1 MPAKRYLI
9 IGDGAAGTTAAQA
22 IRAADSSATVAI
34 LSDDPH
40 AAYFRAALTNYLL
53 GELREEQ
60 IWAVPPTFYDEFAI
74 HRIMARVAA
83 VDTQRGQVWLSQGG
97 RPLDYDALLIG
108 AGSRARPPTFEGA
121 WLPGVMT
128 MRTLQDVRRVMDLVK
143 LRGLRSA
150 IVVGGGP
157 LALEWA
163 HGLSHRGVRVTMM
176 LREPRFLPGVIDAVA
191 SDLLLARLRNAGV
204 DVRLGE
210 EVQAA
215 LPGPDGRVAG
225 AVTKSGT
232 RLAAELVAVAIGV
245 VCNSEFLR
253 GSGVVCTPN
262 GGVQV
267 DAAMRTTV
275 ANVFAAGDIAS
286 VGGKLL
292 QLWEPARLQAR
303 IAAGHMTGTG
313 SSTWSPGVHYMATR
327 LYDLDVASIGQV
339 VPAPSEPTG
348 PAGFEEIVDFPQRT
362 GRISYRKLCV
372 RNGKLVGA
380 LLFGEREARVRRWG
394 RAYKRLID
402 ERIDVSGIKREL
414 QDASFDLG
422 AWMQTNVLVGKPGQ
436 PSRREDGAH
445 DSRRREDG
453 AHDSTLA
460 MAQAARQIKELKGT
474 HLIRFSEL
482 PKAPASL
489 GRPQGPTTDR
499 GTALT
504 PQVPAPGTQVLA
516 ATPAGEASRLSLQ
529 GAFGTYELTGATAI
543 LGRDPQSALALN
555 DPQVSFTHA
564 QVSRN
569 GPYFYL
575 RDLGSASGTWLNATP
590 VTIPVRLKDGDRIRL
605 GGVEI
610 VAHVRGGPPPS
621 IGTIA
626 HDGLPP
632 PSLFAVGPA
641 SGPTP
646 HIEVRS
652 GQSLGLGFAL
662 TTSPMTIGRDPGC
675 AMRLDDESI
684 APHHAT
690 LQASPQGQWAI
701 ADASGRGATLH
712 NGRAIGAGIWVP
724 LGAGDVVMLGE
735 VVIVFAVGHAHVA
748 LQPANRASTPG
759 PAAPTLQS
767 AHPTPR
773 GRVSIRSATGAVQV
787 AELQDHLIVG
797 NQPGACHLL
806 VQDPHVLPQ
815 HLEIAKRPDGFYARA
830 LDLRVATTW
839 RSQVLGAM
847 PVKLTSGDV
856 LTLGPRVS
864 VLFEGYP

>member
-9 IGDGAAGTTAAQA
+9 IGDGAAGTTAAQT

-34 LSDDPH
+34 VSDDPH

-60 IWAVPPTFYDEFAI
+60 IWAVPPTFYDEFSI
-74 HRIMARVAA
+74 HRMMARVAG
-83 VDTQRGQVWLSQGG
+83 VDTQRAELWLSQGG
-97 RPLDYDALLIG
+97 RPLEYDALLIG

-163 HGLSHRGVRVTMM
+163 HGLTHRGVRVTMV
-176 LREPRFLPGVIDAVA
+176 LREQRFLPGVIDAVA
-191 SDLLLARLRNAGV
+191 SDLLLARLRHAGV
-204 DVRLGE
+204 DVRVGE
-210 EVQAA
+210 ELQAA
-215 LPGPDGRVAG
+215 VPGRDGRVAG
-225 AVTKSGT
+225 AVTRSGT
-232 RLAAELVAVAIGV
+232 RIAAELVAVAIGV

-253 GSGVVCTPN
+253 GSGVACAPN

-267 DAAMRTTV
+267 DATLRTTV
-275 ANVFAAGDIAS
+275 PNVFAAGDIAS

-303 IAAGHMTGTG
+303 IAAGHMTATG

-339 VPAPSEPTG
+339 VAAPAEPAG
-348 PAGFEEIVDFPQRT
+348 PAGFEEIVDYPQRT

-372 RNGKLVGA
+372 RDGKLVGA
-380 LLFGEREARVRRWG
+380 LLFGERDARVRRWG

-402 ERIDVSGIKREL
+402 EKIDVSGIKREL
-414 QDASFDLG
+414 QDAAFDLG

-436 PSRREDGAH
+436 PPSQ
-445 DSRRREDG
+445 
-453 AHDSTLA
+453 TLA

-474 HLIRFSEL
+474 HLIRLSEL
-482 PKAPASL
+482 PPVPASL
-489 GRPQGPTTDR
+489 GGAQGPTTDR

-504 PQVPAPGTQVLA
+504 PQMPAPGTQVLGAIA
-516 ATPAGEASRLSLQ
+516 ALAPGEAPRLALE
-529 GAFGTYELTGATAI
+529 GPFGIRELAGATAI
-543 LGRDPQSALALN
+543 LGRDPQSAIALD

-564 QVSRN
+564 QLSRS

-575 RDLGSASGTWLNATP
+575 RDLGSASGTWLNAAP
-590 VTIPVRLKDGDRIRL
+590 VTIPMRLKDGDRIRL
-605 GGVEI
+605 GGVEL
-610 VAHVRGGPPPS
+610 VVRLRGG
-621 IGTIA
+621 A
-626 HDGLPP
+626 PP
-632 PSLFAVGPA
+632 PSLPPTSLFALGP
-641 SGPTP
+641 SSGGPTP
-646 HIEVRS
+646 HLEVRL

-662 TTSPMTIGRDPGC
+662 STSPTTLGRDSNC
-675 AMRLDDESI
+675 TIRLDDESI

-690 LQASPQGQWAI
+690 LQVAGAAGAAGGPQGPWAI
-701 ADASGRGATLH
+701 ADASGRGSTLH
-712 NGRAIGAGIWVP
+712 NGRPIGSGVWAP
-724 LGAGDVVMLGE
+724 LGAGDVLMLGE
-735 VVIVFAVGHAHVA
+735 VVVVFTVGQAHVA
-748 LQPANRASTPG
+748 LQPANRMSTPG
-759 PAAPTLQS
+759 PAPVTMQS
-767 AHPTPR
+767 AHLTPPLPR
-773 GRVSIRSATGAVQV
+773 GRVSIRSAAGAVVV
-787 AELQDHLIVG
+787 AELQEHTLVG

-806 VQDPHVLPQ
+806 VQDPQVLPQ
-815 HLEIAKRPDGFYARA
+815 HLEIVRRPEGFFARA
-830 LDLRVATTW
+830 LDFRVATTW
-839 RSQVLGAM
+839 RGQVLGPT

-864 VLFEGYP
+864 LLFEGTP

>member
-60 IWAVPPTFYDEFAI
+60 IWAVPPTFYDEFSI

-83 VDTQRGQVWLSQGG
+83 VDTQRGQLWLSQGG
-97 RPLDYDALLIG
+97 RPLDYDALFIG

-163 HGLSHRGVRVTMM
+163 HGMTHRGVRVTMV
-176 LREPRFLPGVIDAVA
+176 LREQRFLPGVIDAVA
-191 SDLLLARLRNAGV
+191 SDLLLARLRSAGV
-204 DVRLGE
+204 DVRVGD
-210 EVQAA
+210 EVHAA
-215 LPGPDGRVAG
+215 VPGPDGRVAA

-232 RLAAELVAVAIGV
+232 RIAAELVAVAIGV

-267 DAAMRTTV
+267 DATLRTTV
-275 ANVFAAGDIAS
+275 PNVFAGGDIAS

-303 IAAGHMTGTG
+303 IAAGHMTSTAA
-313 SSTWSPGVHYMATR
+313 STWSPGVHYMATR

-339 VPAPSEPTG
+339 VPAPAEPMG

-372 RNGKLVGA
+372 RDGKLVGA

-436 PSRREDGAH
+436 PASP
-445 DSRRREDG
+445 
-453 AHDSTLA
+453 TLA
-460 MAQAARQIKELKGT
+460 TAQAARQIKELKGT
-474 HLIRFSEL
+474 HLIRLSEL
-482 PKAPASL
+482 PQPPASL
-489 GRPQGPTTDR
+489 GGAQGPTTDR

-504 PQVPAPGTQVLA
+504 PQMPAPGTQVLA
-516 ATPAGEASRLSLQ
+516 ALPGGEAPRLTPE
-529 GAFGTYELTGATAI
+529 GVFGTYELAGATAI
-543 LGRDPQSALALN
+543 LGRDPQSAIALN

-564 QVSRN
+564 QLSRS

-575 RDLGSASGTWLNATP
+575 RDLGSASGTWLNALP
-590 VTIPVRLKDGDRIRL
+590 VTIPMRLKDGDRIRL
-605 GGVEI
+605 GGTEL
-610 VAHVRGGPPPS
+610 VARVRGDAPPPS
-621 IGTIA
+621 MS
-626 HDGLPP
+626 P
-632 PSLFAVGPA
+632 PSLFVSGPA
-641 SGPTP
+641 SAGPTP

-662 TTSPMTIGRDPGC
+662 TTSPLTIGRDPGC
-675 AMRLDDESI
+675 AIRLDDESI

-701 ADASGRGATLH
+701 AEASGRGTTFH
-712 NGRAIGAGIWVP
+712 NGRAIGTGVWASLKP
-724 LGAGDVVMLGE
+724 GDLVMLGE
-735 VVIVFAVGHAHVA
+735 VVIVFSVGHAHVS
-748 LQPANRASTPG
+748 LQPDSRIS
-759 PAAPTLQS
+759 APVTLPT
-767 AHPTPR
+767 AHQVPR

-787 AELQDHLIVG
+787 AELQDHTIVG

-806 VQDPHVLPQ
+806 VQDAQVLPQ
-815 HLEIAKRPDGFYARA
+815 HLEIVKRPDGFYARV
-830 LDLRVATTW
+830 LDPRIATTW
-839 RSQVLGAM
+839 RGQVLGPA

-856 LTLGPRVS
+856 LNLGPRVS
-864 VLFEGYP
+864 LLFEGSP

>member
-83 VDTQRGQVWLSQGG
+83 VDTQRGQLWLSQGG
-97 RPLDYDALLIG
+97 RPLDYDALFIG

-225 AVTKSGT
+225 AVTKSGA
-232 RLAAELVAVAIGV
+232 RIAAELVAVAIGV

-267 DAAMRTTV
+267 DATMRTTV
-275 ANVFAAGDIAS
+275 PNVFAAGDIAS

-303 IAAGHMTGTG
+303 IAAGHMTGAG

-348 PAGFEEIVDFPQRT
+348 SAGFEEIVDFPQRT

-422 AWMQTNVLVGKPGQ
+422 AWMQTNALVGKPGQ
-436 PSRREDGAH
+436 PSRRG
-445 DSRRREDG
+445 DG

-460 MAQAARQIKELKGT
+460 TAQAARQIKELKGT
-474 HLIRFSEL
+474 HLIRLSEL
-482 PKAPASL
+482 PKAPVSPRA
-489 GRPQGPTTDR
+489 PQGPTTDR

-504 PQVPAPGTQVLA
+504 PQLPAPGTQVLA
-516 ATPAGEASRLSLQ
+516 AIPPGDAPRLSLE
-529 GAFGTYELTGATAI
+529 GAFGTYELAGATAI

-555 DPQVSFTHA
+555 DPHVSFTHA
-564 QVSRN
+564 QVSRS
-569 GPYFYL
+569 GPHFYL
-575 RDLGSASGTWLNATP
+575 RDLGSASGTWLNSTP

-610 VAHVRGGPPPS
+610 VAHLRGGSSPS
-621 IGTIA
+621 TGTIA

-632 PSLFAVGPA
+632 TSLFAVGPA
-641 SGPTP
+641 SGRTP
-646 HIEVRS
+646 HVEVRS

-662 TTSPMTIGRDPGC
+662 TTSPMTIGRDPSC
-675 AMRLDDESI
+675 AIRLDDESI
-684 APHHAT
+684 APLHAT
-690 LQASPQGQWAI
+690 LLASPQGQWAI
-701 ADASGRGATLH
+701 ADASGRGSTLH
-712 NGRAIGAGIWVP
+712 NGRSISPGVWAP

-735 VVIVFAVGHAHVA
+735 VVIVFSVGQAHVS
-748 LQPANRASTPG
+748 LQPNRMSTPG
-759 PAAPTLQS
+759 PVPATLQS
-767 AHPTPR
+767 ALPAPR
-773 GRVSIRSATGAVQV
+773 GRVSIRLATGAVQI
-787 AELQDHLIVG
+787 ADLQEHFIVG

-815 HLEIAKRPDGFYARA
+815 HLEIARRPDGFYARA
-830 LDLRVATTW
+830 LDLRIATTW
-839 RSQVLGAM
+839 RSQVLGPM

-864 VLFEGYP
+864 LLFEGYP